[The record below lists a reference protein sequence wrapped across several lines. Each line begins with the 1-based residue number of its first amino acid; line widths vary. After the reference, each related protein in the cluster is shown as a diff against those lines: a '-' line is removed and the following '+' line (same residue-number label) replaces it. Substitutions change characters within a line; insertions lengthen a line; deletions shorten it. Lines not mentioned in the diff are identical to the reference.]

1 MIDIIEREEDND
13 NEIIEAIVLNND
25 SAIIAKEQVEKERQ
39 VRAME
44 IRQWAESKRII
55 NGIPDKRG
63 LTRVWARLRKG
74 YKLARAVKGICS
86 LTTWSKWRIQYPEIA
101 AMEEQCREERIARL
115 QEEMLEIAD
124 NPDRDKMGQTTRDRL
139 RIDVRQQEIDRLDRL
154 TEIRNEQTKQK
165 GFTAVPI
172 QINVKYGKEDKEDDK

>member
-1 MIDIIEREEDND
+1 MVDIIDTEEDND
-13 NEIIEAIVLNND
+13 NEIIEAVVINND
-25 SAIIAKEQVEKERQ
+25 DALIAKEQVEKERQ

-55 NGIPDKRG
+55 SGMPDKKG

-86 LTTWSKWRIQYPEIA
+86 LSTWSKWRIQFPEIA

-115 QEEMLEIAD
+115 QEEMMAIAD

-154 TEIRNEQTKQK
+154 TEIRNSGNKQNV
-165 GFTAVPI
+165 TAVPI
-172 QINVKYGKEDKEDDK
+172 QINVKYGKEDDGTSK